1 MDLSKEDSDLKGDL
15 QNIITMKLTIPTRD
29 DIYISPLTA
38 EDSAHVYEAVSNPNV
53 LSRLDIPTPYDEGK
67 AWDFCRKADAARYS
81 WNGEQLPVV
90 FAVRDSLKQNNQAI
104 GCIDLRLSDSP
115 RPFYSID
122 PHFKSADGRS
132 AEVGYWLAEE
142 YQGRG
147 LMSLVVQAVFQY
159 ARDVMAVD
167 FCCAA
172 CRSNNRA
179 SARTLCNAGLELRE
193 EKDGVE
199 YYWSV

>member
-1 MDLSKEDSDLKGDL
+1 MI
-15 QNIITMKLTIPTRD
+15 QLTIPSRN
-29 DIYISPLTA
+29 DIIISPLTLA
-38 EDSAHVYEAVSNPNV
+38 DYSHVYEAVSNPNV

-67 AWDFCRKADAARYS
+67 ARDFCRKADAARYS
-81 WNGEQLPVV
+81 CNGEQLPVV
-90 FAVRDSLKQNNQAI
+90 FAVRDSLRRNQAI

-115 RPFYSID
+115 TPFYSID
-122 PHFKSADGRS
+122 PHFRSGDGKS

-179 SARTLCNAGLELRE
+179 SARTLCNAGLQLRE
-193 EKDGVE
+193 EKNGVE

>member
-1 MDLSKEDSDLKGDL
+1 MEVESRKAGCEDCLVMI
-15 QNIITMKLTIPTRD
+15 QLTIPTRN
-29 DIYISPLTA
+29 DIVISPLSEA
-38 EDSAHVYEAVSNPNV
+38 DCCHVYEAVSNPNV
-53 LSRLDIPTPYDEGK
+53 LSRLDIPTPYDQGK
-67 AWDFCRKADAARYS
+67 ARDFCLKADAARYS

-90 FAVRDSLKQNNQAI
+90 FAVRDSLRRNRAI

-115 RPFYSID
+115 APFYSID
-122 PHFKSADGRS
+122 SHFRSADGKS

-172 CRSNNRA
+172 CRSNNQA
-179 SARTLCNAGLELRE
+179 SARTLRNAGLQLRE
-193 EKDGVE
+193 EMGGVE

>member
-1 MDLSKEDSDLKGDL
+1 LILRLEVTPLTPMRLNVPTRSDL
-15 QNIITMKLTIPTRD
+15 
-29 DIYISPLTA
+29 YISPLTHNDWMA
-38 EDSAHVYEAVSNPNV
+38 VYEAVSNPNV

-67 AWDFCRKADAARYS
+67 ARDFCSKADSARYS

-90 FAVRDSLKQNNQAI
+90 FAVRDSQKGDMAM
-104 GCIDLRLSDSP
+104 GCIDLRLSDSTT
-115 RPFYSID
+115 PFYAID
-122 PHFKSADGRS
+122 PHFRSADGRS
-132 AEVGYWLAEE
+132 AEVGYWLAEG
-142 YQGRG
+142 YQGHG

-172 CRSNNRA
+172 CRSNNPA
-179 SARTLCNAGLELRE
+179 SAKTICNAGLTLRE
-193 EKDGVE
+193 EENGVQ